1 MLAPR
6 RNSSIARRLLERD
19 PPLSAR
25 GPSDVRPARSRF
37 QRRATDSPSPARG
50 TMIDRSARLMIALLV
65 LLLIWWV
72 LGALCRSLLTTV
84 DLRAVRDVA
93 YERTPAQTTMAH
105 AMSLIGS
112 GYVVFPLTLVGCA
125 ILYLVGRSRRSLAVG
140 LGMLGAVV
148 IANVDKLL
156 VGRSPRAPSREGDQL
171 QLSLRPLGSG
181 GRIRHRIAR
190 HTA

>member
-1 MLAPR
+1 
-6 RNSSIARRLLERD
+6 
-19 PPLSAR
+19 
-25 GPSDVRPARSRF
+25 
-37 QRRATDSPSPARG
+37 
-50 TMIDRSARLMIALLV
+50 MIDRSARLVIALLV

-93 YERTPAQTTMAH
+93 SERTPAQTTMAH
-105 AMSLIGS
+105 ALSWIGS

-148 IANVDKLL
+148 IANLDKLL
-156 VGRSPRAPSREGDQL
+156 VGRPRPPVHHLEKVTSYSFPSGHSAQW
-171 QLSLRPLGSG
+171 PLG
-181 GRIRHRIAR
+181 A
-190 HTA
+190 A